1 MKKLKNFSEF
11 LNEGFFDNPVL
22 GKLGSILSG
31 NKNSSVLNPEGE
43 TPIIY
48 KTMNP
53 GKSWIIG
60 DSIVP
65 NFAKNAYNKTN
76 LELFY
81 TPSGVLYKGGIGVKK
96 LLEFANAYTTI
107 QPTVGNVIITIGTN
121 DLYNRSEQ
129 PVIKLAARLKILFPN
144 AELFVIQGGYGPLL
158 GKGQN
163 DPYGTLKILQNMSQS
178 KVDIYYKD
186 FSDNGITVVT
196 PAIGNV
202 ADVHN
207 QHLPIYETIGK
218 KLKGEIKK
226 DEKNDVATGDLK
238 EFNFHQIPDKLNNWR
253 SAQITADLL
262 PSVIKKYKIKN
273 IIRMSGDDEK
283 HRDKHPK
290 TSLDTEKKICE
301 ENGCTYNFINS
312 HSDFKLGQ
320 GYTTSIKKTSDILS
334 KGNTLIHCAHGAD
347 RTGGMVGAYLK
358 NKGYITNKEELWKY
372 TTQYNSWQKM
382 VDNNK
387 FFGSGYDKYADGFY
401 PISELKNQK
410 G

>member
-1 MKKLKNFSEF
+1 MKKIKNFSQF

-129 PVIKLAARLKILFPN
+129 IVIKLAARLKILFPN

-207 QHLPIYETIGK
+207 QHLPIY
-218 KLKGEIKK
+218 K
-226 DEKNDVATGDLK
+226 DIDKIQKNKVESLDDVDVNTGDLK
-238 EFNFHQIPDKLNNWR
+238 DFKFAKIPGGQNNWR
-253 SAQITADLL
+253 SAQITADIL
-262 PSVIKKYKIKN
+262 PSVIKKYGIKN

-283 HRDKHPK
+283 HRSKHTK
-290 TSLDTEKKICE
+290 TSKDTEKKICE
-301 ENGCTYNFINS
+301 ENGCTYHYIDS
-312 HSDFKLGQ
+312 HSGFKLGQ